1 MSESCWSVY
10 IIRCGD
16 GSLYTGIATD
26 VERRFGEHV
35 SQGPK
40 AAKYLRGRLPLEIV
54 YRKEIGSRSEASKEE
69 LRIKRM
75 GVKGKVGACEWRLIA
90 AAWLR
95 LSYDGEQLRI
105 DAADACKTEFG
116 KEPPWENVTT
126 ITEDGADG
134 DASESIELIEDAL
147 CEESPRGFNLIFDQ
161 PARDIPDSFWD

>member
-1 MSESCWSVY
+1 MSRIARTARKGFTTLLQALGDTPHPPFPGDKAFSLTPDGLEEVMSESCWSVY

-16 GSLYTGIATD
+16 GSLYTGIAND

-75 GVKGKVGACEWRLIA
+75 GVKRKVGLVNG
-90 AAWLR
+90 
-95 LSYDGEQLRI
+95 S
-105 DAADACKTEFG
+105 
-116 KEPPWENVTT
+116 
-126 ITEDGADG
+126 
-134 DASESIELIEDAL
+134 
-147 CEESPRGFNLIFDQ
+147 
-161 PARDIPDSFWD
+161 

>member
-1 MSESCWSVY
+1 MWQLEAQDTPRVKGRIGGVHRRGSPCSPSLLGDKAFPLRPDGLEEVMSESCWSIY

-54 YRKEIGSRSEASKEE
+54 YRKEIGNRSEATKEE

-75 GVKGKVGACEWRLIA
+75 GVKAKLGLVNG
-90 AAWLR
+90 
-95 LSYDGEQLRI
+95 G
-105 DAADACKTEFG
+105 
-116 KEPPWENVTT
+116 
-126 ITEDGADG
+126 
-134 DASESIELIEDAL
+134 
-147 CEESPRGFNLIFDQ
+147 
-161 PARDIPDSFWD
+161 

>member
-1 MSESCWSVY
+1 MNRIARTTRKGLTTLLQALRETPHPPFLGDNAFPMTPDGLEEVMRESCWSVY

-69 LRIKRM
+69 MRIKRL
-75 GVKGKVGACEWRLIA
+75 GVKRKVGLVN
-90 AAWLR
+90 
-95 LSYDGEQLRI
+95 DG
-105 DAADACKTEFG
+105 
-116 KEPPWENVTT
+116 
-126 ITEDGADG
+126 
-134 DASESIELIEDAL
+134 
-147 CEESPRGFNLIFDQ
+147 
-161 PARDIPDSFWD
+161 

>member
-16 GSLYTGIATD
+16 GSLYTGIAND

-35 SQGPK
+35 SQGPR

-75 GVKGKVGACEWRLIA
+75 GVKGKLELVNGGS
-90 AAWLR
+90 LR
-95 LSYDGEQLRI
+95 R
-105 DAADACKTEFG
+105 
-116 KEPPWENVTT
+116 
-126 ITEDGADG
+126 
-134 DASESIELIEDAL
+134 
-147 CEESPRGFNLIFDQ
+147 
-161 PARDIPDSFWD
+161 